1 MSSVI
6 YKAMPG
12 DTIANLDKLEGC
24 VRFSGNDTKAINISS
39 VEYGSTLM
47 LEEFDS
53 LEEINI
59 KGSSGAVVSFTKF
72 PEQTIRIKGHF
83 DEVRVQEGQ
92 SHYFIHKH
100 VICERYSL
108 QMRIPSQAIWG
119 AVITRDSNIKC
130 GNMDALM
137 IYSENLTDL
146 QIDCELSHIS
156 VIGDEF
162 LENINVGGKRQISK
176 FVVYEGPSLKSLNI
190 RRQVLE
196 CSISRSPRL
205 QTVTGIGNKLSLDS
219 TVPNGKGRVSING
232 FWLIVPGWYKSPTKQ
247 LLIGYLDN
255 HLSYSD
261 IVNCEDLGGS
271 RFMSNPY
278 NGTLHSNLFE
288 TICGEELDFGIEVP
302 RLIQLIEENPALGLA
317 ALKEWC
323 DDNTLSF
330 FDQYLGLRVVA
341 SLICRGFDV
350 RDMIEIRNRILRK
363 NNDTP
368 IIEQTVSNNTQRIN
382 RFRDIGREVE
392 LDDSMW
398 VIPKSSVMPFDR
410 IDLEIWL
417 HTNLNSSYIGM
428 DFNTTKKKTPLQS
441 RYATWLNHFPSHRAY
456 MPTHR
461 NCVISNL
468 LNSTLG
474 ATRSTGR
481 KDVVEKKL
489 TLLIEEIF
497 SNESITSDPICCQ
510 FLITHFDFT
519 SLKDTSLPDKLIK
532 PILAMEIESW
542 KKAAYLFAIIEKTNS
557 AQARFALMEVA
568 EEVSVTESR
577 AINAVSLLGK
587 NAFETRKVP
596 RPEWPYIDKWMK
608 TYKNGGGR

>member
-382 RFRDIGREVE
+382 RFRDIG
-392 LDDSMW
+392 
-398 VIPKSSVMPFDR
+398 
-410 IDLEIWL
+410 
-417 HTNLNSSYIGM
+417 
-428 DFNTTKKKTPLQS
+428 
-441 RYATWLNHFPSHRAY
+441 
-456 MPTHR
+456 
-461 NCVISNL
+461 
-468 LNSTLG
+468 
-474 ATRSTGR
+474 
-481 KDVVEKKL
+481 
-489 TLLIEEIF
+489 
-497 SNESITSDPICCQ
+497 
-510 FLITHFDFT
+510 
-519 SLKDTSLPDKLIK
+519 
-532 PILAMEIESW
+532 
-542 KKAAYLFAIIEKTNS
+542 
-557 AQARFALMEVA
+557 
-568 EEVSVTESR
+568 
-577 AINAVSLLGK
+577 
-587 NAFETRKVP
+587 
-596 RPEWPYIDKWMK
+596 
-608 TYKNGGGR
+608 

>member
-12 DTIANLDKLEGC
+12 DTIANLEKLEGC

-146 QIDCELSHIS
+146 HIDCELSHIS
-156 VIGDEF
+156 VIADKF
-162 LENINVGGKRQISK
+162 LEDINVGGKRQISK

-196 CSISRSPRL
+196 CSISRCPQL

-219 TVPNGKGRVSING
+219 TVPSDKDRVSING

-261 IVNCEDLGGS
+261 IVNCNDLGGS

-302 RLIQLIEENPALGLA
+302 RLIELIEENPALGLA

-330 FDQYLGLRVVA
+330 FDQYLGMRVVA

-350 RDMIEIRNRILRK
+350 RDMIEIRNRLLRK

-382 RFRDIGREVE
+382 RFRDIRREIE

-428 DFNTTKKKTPLQS
+428 DFNTTRKKTQLQS
-441 RYATWLNHFPSHRAY
+441 KYATWLNHFPSHRAY

-481 KDVVEKKL
+481 EDVVEKKL

-519 SLKDTSLPDKLIK
+519 SMKDTSLPDKLIK

-542 KKAAYLFAIIEKTNS
+542 KKSAYLFAIIEKTNS

-568 EEVSVTESR
+568 EDVSVTESR
-577 AINAVSLLGK
+577 AINAVSLLGM
-587 NAFETRKVP
+587 NAFDTGKVP
-596 RPEWPYIDKWMK
+596 RPEWPYIDNWIK

>member
-1 MSSVI
+1 
-6 YKAMPG
+6 
-12 DTIANLDKLEGC
+12 
-24 VRFSGNDTKAINISS
+24 
-39 VEYGSTLM
+39 
-47 LEEFDS
+47 
-53 LEEINI
+53 
-59 KGSSGAVVSFTKF
+59 
-72 PEQTIRIKGHF
+72 
-83 DEVRVQEGQ
+83 
-92 SHYFIHKH
+92 
-100 VICERYSL
+100 
-108 QMRIPSQAIWG
+108 
-119 AVITRDSNIKC
+119 
-130 GNMDALM
+130 
-137 IYSENLTDL
+137 
-146 QIDCELSHIS
+146 
-156 VIGDEF
+156 
-162 LENINVGGKRQISK
+162 
-176 FVVYEGPSLKSLNI
+176 
-190 RRQVLE
+190 
-196 CSISRSPRL
+196 
-205 QTVTGIGNKLSLDS
+205 
-219 TVPNGKGRVSING
+219 
-232 FWLIVPGWYKSPTKQ
+232 
-247 LLIGYLDN
+247 
-255 HLSYSD
+255 
-261 IVNCEDLGGS
+261 
-271 RFMSNPY
+271 
-278 NGTLHSNLFE
+278 
-288 TICGEELDFGIEVP
+288 
-302 RLIQLIEENPALGLA
+302 
-317 ALKEWC
+317 
-323 DDNTLSF
+323 
-330 FDQYLGLRVVA
+330 
-341 SLICRGFDV
+341 
-350 RDMIEIRNRILRK
+350 
-363 NNDTP
+363 
-368 IIEQTVSNNTQRIN
+368 
-382 RFRDIGREVE
+382 
-392 LDDSMW
+392 MW
-398 VIPKSSVMPFDR
+398 VIPKSSIMPFDR

-497 SNESITSDPICCQ
+497 SNETITSDPICCQ

-596 RPEWPYIDKWMK
+596 RPEWPYIDNWMK

>member
-398 VIPKSSVMPFDR
+398 VIPKSSIMPFDR

-596 RPEWPYIDKWMK
+596 RPEWPYIDNWMK

>member
-596 RPEWPYIDKWMK
+596 RPEWPYIDNWMK

>member
-137 IYSENLTDL
+137 IYSESLTDL

-261 IVNCEDLGGS
+261 IVNCDDLGGS

-587 NAFETRKVP
+587 NAFETGKVP
-596 RPEWPYIDKWMK
+596 RPEWPYMKNWEK
-608 TYKNGGGR
+608 TYKNRGGR

>member
-12 DTIANLDKLEGC
+12 DTIANLNKLEGC
-24 VRFSGNDTKAINISS
+24 VRFSGNDTKSINISS

-59 KGSSGAVVSFTKF
+59 KGTSGAVVSFTKF

-83 DEVRVQEGQ
+83 DEVRVQDGQ

-119 AVITRDSNIKC
+119 AVITRDSDIKC

-137 IYSENLTDL
+137 IYSENITDL

-156 VIGDEF
+156 VIADKF

-196 CSISRSPRL
+196 CSISRCPQL

-219 TVPNGKGRVSING
+219 TVPSGKGRVSING

-247 LLIGYLDN
+247 LFIGYLDN

-261 IVNCEDLGGS
+261 IVSCDDLGGS

-302 RLIQLIEENPALGLA
+302 RLVQLIEENPALGLA

-350 RDMIEIRNRILRK
+350 RDMIEIRNRLLRK

-382 RFRDIGREVE
+382 RLRDIGREVE

-417 HTNLNSSYIGM
+417 HTNLNSSYMGM
-428 DFNTTKKKTPLQS
+428 DFSTTRKKTQLKS
-441 RYATWLNHFPSHRAY
+441 KYATWLNHFPGHRAY

-474 ATRSTGR
+474 ATRSSGR
-481 KDVVEKKL
+481 AIAVEKKL

-532 PILAMEIESW
+532 PILSMEIESW

-557 AQARFALMEVA
+557 PQARFSLMEVA
-568 EEVSVTESR
+568 EDVSIAESR
-577 AINAVSLLGK
+577 AINAVSLLGR
-587 NAFETRKVP
+587 NAFDTEKVP
-596 RPEWPYIDKWMK
+596 RPEWPYLEHWGK
-608 TYKNGGGR
+608 TYKNEGGR